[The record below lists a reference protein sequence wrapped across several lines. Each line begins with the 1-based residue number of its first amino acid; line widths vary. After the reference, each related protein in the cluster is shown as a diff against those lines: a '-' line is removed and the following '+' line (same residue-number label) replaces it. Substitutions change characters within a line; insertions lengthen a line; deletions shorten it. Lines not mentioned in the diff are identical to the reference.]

1 MVDVH
6 WTIYYL
12 KNNRNYFTN
21 SYDKMKDIV
30 NFVEKNNY
38 IFDNYLNDEYGV
50 DTYYNIF
57 KNCKSGDGY
66 YSTVTDFADY
76 FKDNIFKIRDSI
88 THECKKILKE
98 VDDMKSQVKEMSDFI
113 NKYHLTYLPSTIG
126 AINKRTPNKDLNY
139 TKEEYLPYKDE
150 IIDGCKNI
158 LGFNDVSTV
167 EDIFTILELDNQTIK
182 ENA

>member
-21 SYDKMKDIV
+21 AYNRMKDLV

-38 IFDNYLNDEYGV
+38 IFNNYLNDEYGV
-50 DTYYNIF
+50 STYYSVF
-57 KNCKSGDGY
+57 KDCKNGDGY
-66 YSTVTDFADY
+66 HSTLSDFADY
-76 FKDNIFKIRDSI
+76 FKDNIFEIRDSI
-88 THECKKILKE
+88 AHECKNILKE
-98 VDDMKSQVKEMSDFI
+98 IDDMKSQVKEMSDFI
-113 NKYHLTYLPSTIG
+113 NKYHLAYLPSAIG
-126 AINKRTPNKDLNY
+126 TINKRTSNKDLNF
-139 TKEEYLPYKDE
+139 TKEEFLPYKDE

-167 EDIFTILELDNQTIK
+167 EDIFAILELDNQTIK